1 MHLKMIPLC
10 AYLYKPSTPPLIWE
24 KLFPRNHVFPLN
36 TPWTEL
42 WKPDFLIYHF
52 GGTSGSVITPTSVV
66 FLTDLISLHSSRLIW
81 KPITVN
87 SIITLDFNYILLHF
101 RYVQLISPVYSIYIS
116 RMLHLYFQYFHLY
129 FPQVIIIDTNFAWS
143 SSTFWS
149 SSLSDD
155 DDPANF

>member
-10 AYLYKPSTPPLIWE
+10 AYLYKPSIYPPSPIWE

-52 GGTSGSVITPTSVV
+52 GGTSWSVITPTSVV

-87 SIITLDFNYILLHF
+87 YIITLDFNYILLHF
-101 RYVQLISPVYSIYIS
+101 RYVQLIFPVYSICIS
-116 RMLHLYFQYFHLY
+116 RILHLYFQYFHLY
-129 FPQVIIIDTNFAWS
+129 FP
-143 SSTFWS
+143 
-149 SSLSDD
+149 
-155 DDPANF
+155 